1 MCPSDFKWFSFK
13 TKPWNALWGPKRL
26 KCLVANGIN
35 PALAISW
42 NPLGKMEMSNTD
54 ISNKQRCRRCP
65 ICGLLCSALLFSR
78 LEAGALMIRQVFWP
92 ATRDA
97 TTSCSFMDLPHFSL
111 PLHCSCINSLLA
123 RANTYSLQLANKK
136 RAELHR
142 ELATWQPW
150 FQHPFEIDWP
160 EWNQPTAA
168 PAVVL
173 KSLHTS
179 LSLHMASH
187 HQVCGHT
194 AFRVELFS
202 CCSRIVLLD
211 CYITLQYIT

>member
-78 LEAGALMIRQVFWP
+78 LEAGALMIRQVFWS

-111 PLHCSCINSLLA
+111 PLHCSCINSFLA
-123 RANTYSLQLANKK
+123 RANTYSLQLAKK
-136 RAELHR
+136 KGRTTPRISNVTTVVSTPIWNRLTRVKSAEGSTSCGIEVIAH
-142 ELATWQPW
+142 
-150 FQHPFEIDWP
+150 IVV
-160 EWNQPTAA
+160 A
-168 PAVVL
+168 PYGF
-173 KSLHTS
+173 TS
-179 LSLHMASH
+179 SSSWSH
-187 HQVCGHT
+187 SFPCGIV
-194 AFRVELFS
+194 F
-202 CCSRIVLLD
+202 VLLSN
-211 CYITLQYIT
+211 CFAGLLHNIT

>member
-160 EWNQPTAA
+160 EWNHEISRGQHQLWYWSHCTHRCRSIWLHIIKF
-168 PAVVL
+168 VV
-173 KSLHTS
+173 TQ
-179 LSLHMASH
+179 LSAWN
-187 HQVCGHT
+187 C
-194 AFRVELFS
+194 FRVALELF
-202 CCSRIVLLD
+202 CW
-211 CYITLQYIT
+211 TAT